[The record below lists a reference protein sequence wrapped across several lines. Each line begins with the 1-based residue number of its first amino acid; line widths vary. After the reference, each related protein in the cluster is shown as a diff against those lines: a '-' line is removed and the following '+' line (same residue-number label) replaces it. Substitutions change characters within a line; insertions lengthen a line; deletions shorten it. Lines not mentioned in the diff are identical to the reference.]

1 VVIDEPFVPAPEN
14 AIVACP
20 LPIVADNEVGGVGN
34 PAGTDAG
41 EVADAE
47 PVPMLFI
54 ACAVNV

>member
-1 VVIDEPFVPAPEN
+1 LALAPEN

-20 LPIVADNEVGGVGN
+20 SPIVADNEVGGVGN

-54 ACAVNV
+54 ACAVKV

>member
-1 VVIDEPFVPAPEN
+1 MVIDEPLVLAPEN

-20 LPIVADNEVGGVGN
+20 SPIVADNEVGGVGN